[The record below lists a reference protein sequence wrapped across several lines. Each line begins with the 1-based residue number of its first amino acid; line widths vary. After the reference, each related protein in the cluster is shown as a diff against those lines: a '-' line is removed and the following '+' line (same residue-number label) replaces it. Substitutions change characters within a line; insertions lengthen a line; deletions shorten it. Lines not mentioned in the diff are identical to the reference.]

1 MSPVLRRVL
10 ILLALAGLALVGW
23 KLRPGAP
30 SAGPTTA
37 AAASAP
43 SRAALEL
50 LPGDLAVVAV
60 QPLTE
65 EIELTGS
72 VKAVRSALVKAKV
85 AAELREL
92 TVREGDAVRA
102 GQVLGRLDDTEAGW
116 RLKQAQQQADAAK
129 AQLDIAERA
138 LANSQ
143 ALVAQGFISPTALES
158 AQSTAQANRASWAA
172 AQSAVE
178 LARKTQ
184 GDTLLVAPIN
194 GLVSARLA
202 QPGERVALDGRILEI
217 VDLSQLELEAA
228 LAPQAVARL
237 SVGATAR
244 LRVDGIT
251 EPVTARVARINP
263 TATAGART
271 VTAYL
276 SLAPHP
282 ALRQGLFAQGTV
294 ALARSDRLAVPL
306 DALRQDQPQPYV
318 LVMQGGQARAHA
330 VQTGLRGRSPQGEPL
345 VELLSGATAGDALL
359 RERVGTVRDGTAVRL
374 AATAPASAAS
384 R

>member
-1 MSPVLRRVL
+1 MTPALRRVL
-10 ILLALAGLALVGW
+10 ILLAVAGLAVGGW
-23 KLRPGAP
+23 KLRPGAAAAGNAA
-30 SAGPTTA
+30 SASV
-37 AAASAP
+37 AASAP
-43 SRAALEL
+43 VRAALEL
-50 LPGDLAVVAV
+50 LPDDLAVVAT
-60 QPLTE
+60 QPLIE

-92 TVREGDAVRA
+92 SVREGDAVRA

-143 ALVAQGFISPTALES
+143 ALVAQGFISPTALDT

-237 SVGATAR
+237 SVGASAS

-263 TATAGART
+263 ATTAGART

-282 ALRQGLFAQGTV
+282 ALRQGLFAQGAA

-318 LVMQGGQARAHA
+318 LVVQAGQARARS
-330 VQTGLRGRSPQGEPL
+330 VQIGQRGRSPQGEPL
-345 VELLSGATAGDALL
+345 VELLSGAAAGDQLL

-374 AATAPASAAS
+374 ATAASAAS